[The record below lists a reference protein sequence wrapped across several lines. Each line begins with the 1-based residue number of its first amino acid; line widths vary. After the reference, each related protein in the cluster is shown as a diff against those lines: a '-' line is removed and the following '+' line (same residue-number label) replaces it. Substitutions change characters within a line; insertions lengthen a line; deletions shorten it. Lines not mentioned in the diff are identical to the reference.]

1 MADKSIE
8 CIVMFRNKAEEYK
21 IPIPARQEFYGSHIE
36 FQVTWYLG
44 VFKFT
49 NEEIIP
55 QNMELDT
62 KITFLDSII
71 PKLCLFFI
79 LAIWDGGHISDHVTS
94 ECILH
99 AEMNRS
105 YS

>member
-1 MADKSIE
+1 MVTKTQYRQNKTKPLNITQYWIPCCHLCEMADTSIE

-21 IPIPARQEFYGSHIE
+21 IPIPARQGFYGSHIE

-55 QNMELDT
+55 QNMELDM
-62 KITFLDSII
+62 KITFLDSMI
-71 PKLCLFFI
+71 PK
-79 LAIWDGGHISDHVTS
+79 
-94 ECILH
+94 
-99 AEMNRS
+99 
-105 YS
+105 